1 MVLRWTASHTEFEW
15 FTSPVLSWVSL
26 SLIIVI
32 LGIFQKC
39 FDSLAES
46 ISLLRIQPEENK

>member
-15 FTSPVLSWVSL
+15 FTSPILSWVSL